1 MDNSIFPISL
11 HDEAANNDSTISDP
25 APASPSSSL
34 TPASPSSSL
43 TQTRADATASTIH
56 SDDRQDDE
64 DDNADDERIRELRTS
79 LGVDDDYPT
88 SVLRAI
94 LEANDRESLQ
104 NTVATADDAL
114 LELDARSQNDGRRG
128 QRRIWENCQPAP
140 SRPGIVRINFN
151 DDRRHYDIGRLDE
164 AELYSRRVE
173 AVHTVQEN
181 LNRRLG
187 YNLRQS
193 GQYEE
198 MLRLEAEGGER
209 LASSG
214 YDASLRPRLMI
225 WDVPTM
231 SEERMSRREPMLPPP
246 PDEPLPLPEALMGS
260 VMDGRSDGNYELC
273 RGIFVDPGPV
283 TAEDDE
289 KREEGSST
297 SSSKDRWANVSVEEG
312 HLPIGPYEHIC
323 RAGLRVN
330 IGAGL
335 VICPRCR
342 TISPATDVASVG

>member
-1 MDNSIFPISL
+1 M
-11 HDEAANNDSTISDP
+11 
-25 APASPSSSL
+25 
-34 TPASPSSSL
+34 
-43 TQTRADATASTIH
+43 
-56 SDDRQDDE
+56 
-64 DDNADDERIRELRTS
+64 
-79 LGVDDDYPT
+79 
-88 SVLRAI
+88 RAI

-104 NTVATADDAL
+104 NTVGAADDAL
-114 LELDARSQNDGRRG
+114 SVSDARSQNDGLRG
-128 QRRIWENCQPAP
+128 QRRIWENCQPPP

-151 DDRRHYDIGRLDE
+151 DDRRHYDVGQLDD
-164 AELYSRRVE
+164 AVLYSRRVE

-214 YDASLRPRLMI
+214 YDASLRPRLMV

-246 PDEPLPLPEALMGS
+246 PDEPLPLPETLMGS
-260 VMDGRSDGNYELC
+260 VMDGRSDCNYELC
-273 RGIFVDPGPV
+273 RGIFVDPGPC
-283 TAEDDE
+283 TKEEDE
-289 KREEGSST
+289 KREEGSSA
-297 SSSKDRWANVSVEEG
+297 SSSKDRWASVSVAEG
-312 HLPIGPYEHIC
+312 HLLMGPYEHVVRCCKC
-323 RAGLRVN
+323 RAGLKVN

-342 TISPATDVASVG
+342 TISPATDVANVG